1 LGRYTKALE
10 AVCRGLQQGPLPER
24 RRLQLQTNLAATHY
38 TLWELKSAHAH
49 AHVVIEWY
57 SGHPPEDSV
66 DRKNQAFAYYV
77 RGNTYR
83 RLVAQEPENAE
94 RQARAAK
101 GDLEAAS
108 RMYSGLAQ
116 ELSDDRLAGIANT
129 CRGGLLEVNVEVGQ
143 RSPQSAVQE
152 FLEGLDRTVE
162 GKTGLV
168 ADWLESFGWWCIFG
182 ANVALRYLK
191 NRELQRTMGVFTNK
205 ALEIADRLDNWALRE
220 RVFTM
225 QYTLHQVLVDSTG
238 LELDFTI
245 DDEDVRMITGTMG
258 RFPAFR
264 GIGWKIFQ
272 TGKIIKDLE
281 GN

>member
-1 LGRYTKALE
+1 
-10 AVCRGLQQGPLPER
+10 
-24 RRLQLQTNLAATHY
+24 
-38 TLWELKSAHAH
+38 
-49 AHVVIEWY
+49 
-57 SGHPPEDSV
+57 
-66 DRKNQAFAYYV
+66 
-77 RGNTYR
+77 
-83 RLVAQEPENAE
+83 
-94 RQARAAK
+94 
-101 GDLEAAS
+101 
-108 RMYSGLAQ
+108 M
-116 ELSDDRLAGIANT
+116 ANT
-129 CRGGLLEVNVEVGQ
+129 CHGGLLEVDVEVGL
-143 RSPQSAVQE
+143 RSPQSVVQE
-152 FLEGLDRTVE
+152 LLGGLDRTVE
-162 GKTGLV
+162 GKAGLA

-191 NRELQRTMGVFTNK
+191 GRELQRTMGVFTDK
-205 ALEIADRLDNWALRE
+205 ALELADRLDSWALRE

-225 QYTLHQVLVDSTG
+225 QYTLHQVLADSTG